1 MQKLA
6 ASFFI
11 LVASISYGSLGIV
24 AKFAYGEGVAP
35 TMLTLFQM
43 LAGLLFF
50 ALLKPM
56 RISGFFRLPFRSML
70 LLSIGGLMSALT
82 AYFYYDSLRLLPAS
96 VAIIMLF
103 QFVWIGLVFELLHKK
118 RRPTKAEIASIL
130 LCYAGTYMSVG
141 GDIAG
146 IRYDITGLLLGFIS
160 GATFAAYIF
169 LSSTVCL
176 EEKSDT
182 RAFWIIF
189 SAFAS
194 ISALTIGDLKI
205 ENIEIAVKWG
215 ALCGVLGVLLP
226 FYIYAVYSPKIGAG
240 ATSLIGSA
248 ELPSALILSA
258 LILGEELSVLQIAG
272 SILVIFAVFI
282 VFISESKAK

>member
-1 MQKLA
+1 MQKLT

-24 AKFAYGEGVAP
+24 AKFAYNDGVAP

-43 LAGLLFF
+43 LAGAIFF
-50 ALLKPM
+50 VALKPLKLF
-56 RISGFFRLPFRSML
+56 GFFRLSFRNIL

-82 AYFYYDSLRLLPAS
+82 AYFYYKSLGLLPVS

-103 QFVWIGLVFELLHKK
+103 QFVWIGVVFELLYKK
-118 RRPTKAEIASIL
+118 RRPTKAEIVSIL
-130 LCYAGTYMSVG
+130 LCYAGTYMSIGTDV
-141 GDIAG
+141 AG
-146 IRYDITGLLLGFIS
+146 ISYDMTGLVLGFIS

-169 LSSTVCL
+169 LSSTICL
-176 EEKSDT
+176 EEESDS

-194 ISALTIGDLKI
+194 VLLLTFGDLKI
-205 ENIEIAVKWG
+205 ENIETTVKWG

-226 FYIYAVYSPKIGAG
+226 FYIYAVYSPKIGTG

-248 ELPSALILSA
+248 ELPAALILSA
-258 LILGEELSVLQIAG
+258 LILGEKLTVLQIVG
-272 SILVIFAVFI
+272 SALVIFAVFI
-282 VFISESKAK
+282 VFIFETKAK